1 MTIFGCSNTHSAK
14 SSEKYFLNINLQR
27 RDIDSLLFSENFK
40 KVQEMIDSGKVDG
53 KYNHKMERFEITD
66 IFIDGKQVF
75 FSKILYAEFLN
86 RELVLVSIIDNGG
99 FGLNSFSISIIDLQ
113 KKEIFFRIISGIV
126 YGLSVFQEAN
136 ELYLIVHNEIF
147 GRNYDAIQDFT
158 FLHLKDEQIL
168 LMEYQELD
176 NFPRTIEWENQYKQ
190 AEGKTLE

>member
-1 MTIFGCSNTHSAK
+1 
-14 SSEKYFLNINLQR
+14 
-27 RDIDSLLFSENFK
+27 
-40 KVQEMIDSGKVDG
+40 MIDSGKVDG